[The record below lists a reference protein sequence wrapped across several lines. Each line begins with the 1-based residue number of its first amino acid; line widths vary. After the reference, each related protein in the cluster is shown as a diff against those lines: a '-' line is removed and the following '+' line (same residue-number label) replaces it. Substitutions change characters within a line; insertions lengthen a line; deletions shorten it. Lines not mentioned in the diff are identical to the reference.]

1 MTTTSTAPGTP
12 DRPGALNW
20 AMISILGFVWGG
32 LGFILF
38 TAIRRERA
46 KST

>member
-1 MTTTSTAPGTP
+1 MESMSTTAVVT
-12 DRPGALNW
+12 
-20 AMISILGFVWGG
+20 MILILGFVWGG
-32 LGFILF
+32 LGFILA